1 MTVPEY
7 TIELE
12 QPEASRWTEVIAKE
26 KAVAGRLVEE
36 AGKEFGKVP
45 ELLRWVFAHLYQ
57 VMGGLY
63 QGEIAAWAE
72 GLGVTLGTATMLNC
86 AYELSHL
93 RWPKLFGCTA
103 GVRWIEGLGDF
114 LGMVHIRT
122 LDWPLPSI
130 AEATRLF
137 RFRRGSREFLVVGAC
152 GHVGV
157 LSGMLPGA
165 YSVTINWAPPAG
177 FPTFDFGPTFLLRD
191 TLEKCDTFDAVVTK
205 LRDTRLS
212 TSVFFTVCGAEK
224 GQACVIERT
233 QREAIVRPL
242 RDGVVAQANHHVA
255 QKFIKN
261 NKTLA
266 EVEEES
272 FEGDSVCRVEALDH
286 ALRQSAAWSFEELTE
301 LLNRPPVLNQY
312 TCQQMIFCPTT
323 GAVRVWPKK
332 PQVGSHSSL

>member
-1 MTVPEY
+1 MSRNIRVTVPAY
-7 TIELE
+7 TIDLDE
-12 QPEASRWTEVIAKE
+12 PESSRWGEVIAKE
-26 KAVAGRLVEE
+26 KAVAVRLVEE
-36 AGKEFGKVP
+36 AAKEFGKVP
-45 ELLRWVFAHLYQ
+45 EILRWVFAHLYQ

-63 QGEIAAWAE
+63 QDEIAAWSD
-72 GLGVTLGTATMLNC
+72 GLSVTLGTATMLNC

-103 GVRWIEGLGDF
+103 GVRFIEGI
-114 LGMVHIRT
+114 GMVHVRT

-130 AEATRLF
+130 ADATRLF
-137 RFRRGSREFLVVGAC
+137 QFRRGSREFVVVGAC

-191 TLEKCDTFDAVVTK
+191 TLEKCDTFDAVVKT
-205 LRDTRLS
+205 LCDTRLS
-212 TSVFFTVCGAEK
+212 TSVFFTICGAEK

-233 QREAIVRPL
+233 QREAMVRHL
-242 RDGVVAQANHHVA
+242 TNGVVAQANHHVA
-255 QKFIKN
+255 QKFVNN
-261 NKTLA
+261 NKNLA

-272 FEGDSVCRVEALDH
+272 FEGDSVCRIDSLAQALK
-286 ALRQSAAWSFEELTE
+286 QSASCSFDELAE

-312 TCQQMIFCPTT
+312 TCQQMIFCPAT
-323 GAVRVWPKK
+323 GTVRVWPKK
-332 PQVGSHSSL
+332 PDATSLV

>member
-1 MTVPEY
+1 MTVPSY
-7 TIELE
+7 TIDLDKS
-12 QPEASRWTEVIAKE
+12 EASRWAEVIAKE
-26 KAVAGRLVEE
+26 KDVAGRLVEE
-36 AGKEFGKVP
+36 AAREFEKVP
-45 ELLRWVFAHLYQ
+45 EMLRWVFAHLYQ

-72 GLGVTLGTATMLNC
+72 GLSVSLGTATMLNC

-93 RWPKLFGCTA
+93 RWPKLFGCSA
-103 GVRWIEGLGDF
+103 GVRWIDG
-114 LGMVHIRT
+114 LGMVHLRT

-130 AEATRLF
+130 ADATRLF
-137 RFRRGSREFLVVGAC
+137 RFHRGVREFVVVGAC

-191 TLEKCDTFDAVVTK
+191 ALEKCDTFEAVVKT
-205 LRDTRLS
+205 LSQTRLS

-233 QREAIVRPL
+233 QREAVVRPL
-242 RDGVVAQANHHVA
+242 TDGVVAQANHHVA
-255 QKFIKN
+255 QRFVKN
-261 NKTLA
+261 NRTLA

-272 FEGDSVCRVEALDH
+272 FEGDSVCRIEALDQ
-286 ALRQSAAWSFEELTE
+286 ALRQSATCSFDELTE

-323 GAVRVWPKK
+323 GAVNVWPKR
-332 PQVGSHSSL
+332 PNTAPHSSL